1 MVEQSYATWGCIP
14 EITRD
19 CIDMTNAGST
29 HLGIIIGAII
39 GALISWQIYNRQKKI
54 SDEQDNLLSH
64 IKDLEENN
72 ELILQRV
79 EYYQEK
85 HEKLLKSVLSLEK
98 KIDSVLENNEQKK
111 YYICYIIR
119 YNKFNLFGF

>member
-1 MVEQSYATWGCIP
+1 MVQQSFTMWGCIP

-29 HLGIIIGAII
+29 YLGIIGGVIIGAII
-39 GALISWQIYNRQKKI
+39 TWWVYKRQKKI

-85 HEKLLKSVLSLEK
+85 HEKLLKSLVSLEK
-98 KIDSVLENNEQKK
+98 KIDSGLKNTE
-111 YYICYIIR
+111 
-119 YNKFNLFGF
+119 

>member
-1 MVEQSYATWGCIP
+1 MVEQSFAMWGCIP

-19 CIDMTNAGST
+19 CMDMTNAGST
-29 HLGIIIGAII
+29 YLGIIIGAII
-39 GALISWQIYNRQKKI
+39 GAIISWWIYNRQKKI
-54 SDEQDNLLSH
+54 SIEQDNLLSH

-85 HEKLLKSVLSLEK
+85 HDKLLKSLLSLET
-98 KIDSVLENNEQKK
+98 KIDSVLENNE
-111 YYICYIIR
+111 
-119 YNKFNLFGF
+119 

>member
-1 MVEQSYATWGCIP
+1 MVEQSFAMWGCIP

-29 HLGIIIGAII
+29 YLGIIIGAII
-39 GALISWQIYNRQKKI
+39 GAIISWWIYNRQKKI
-54 SDEQDNLLSH
+54 SNEQDNLLSH

-79 EYYQEK
+79 KYSQEK
-85 HEKLLKSVLSLEK
+85 HEKLLKSLLLLEK
-98 KIDSVLENNEQKK
+98 KIDSVLENNE
-111 YYICYIIR
+111 
-119 YNKFNLFGF
+119 

>member
-1 MVEQSYATWGCIP
+1 MIEQSFAMWGCIP
-14 EITRD
+14 EITSG

-29 HLGIIIGAII
+29 YLGIIIGAII
-39 GALISWQIYNRQKKI
+39 GVIISWWIYNRQKKI

-85 HEKLLKSVLSLEK
+85 HDKLLKSLLLLEK
-98 KIDSVLENNEQKK
+98 KIDSILEKNE
-111 YYICYIIR
+111 
-119 YNKFNLFGF
+119 

>member
-1 MVEQSYATWGCIP
+1 MPCGGCIP

-39 GALISWQIYNRQKKI
+39 GALISWQIYIRQTKI

-79 EYYQEK
+79 EYQEK
-85 HEKLLKSVLSLEK
+85 HEKLLKSLLSLEK

>member
-1 MVEQSYATWGCIP
+1 MLINISTNLLIMVEQSFAMWGCIP

-29 HLGIIIGAII
+29 YLGIIIGAISGTI
-39 GALISWQIYNRQKKI
+39 ISWWIYYRQKKI

-72 ELILQRV
+72 E
-79 EYYQEK
+79 
-85 HEKLLKSVLSLEK
+85 
-98 KIDSVLENNEQKK
+98 
-111 YYICYIIR
+111 
-119 YNKFNLFGF
+119 

>member
-1 MVEQSYATWGCIP
+1 MWGCIP
-14 EITRD
+14 EITRN

-29 HLGIIIGAII
+29 YLGIIIGAII
-39 GALISWQIYNRQKKI
+39 GAIISWWIYNRQKKI

-85 HEKLLKSVLSLEK
+85 HDKLLKSLLLLEK
-98 KIDSVLENNEQKK
+98 KIDSVLENNE
-111 YYICYIIR
+111 
-119 YNKFNLFGF
+119 

>member
-1 MVEQSYATWGCIP
+1 MVEHSFAMWGCIP
-14 EITRD
+14 EITRN

-29 HLGIIIGAII
+29 YLGIIIGAII
-39 GALISWQIYNRQKKI
+39 GTIISWWIYNRQKKI

-79 EYYQEK
+79 EHYQEK
-85 HEKLLKSVLSLEK
+85 HEKLLKSLLSLEK
-98 KIDSVLENNEQKK
+98 KIDSVLENNE
-111 YYICYIIR
+111 
-119 YNKFNLFGF
+119 

>member
-1 MVEQSYATWGCIP
+1 MVEQSFAMWGCIP
-14 EITRD
+14 EITSD

-29 HLGIIIGAII
+29 YLGLIIGAII
-39 GALISWQIYNRQKKI
+39 GAIISWWIYNRQKKI

-64 IKDLEENN
+64 IKDLEENH

-85 HEKLLKSVLSLEK
+85 HEKLLKSLLSLEK
-98 KIDSVLENNEQKK
+98 KIDSVLEKNE
-111 YYICYIIR
+111 
-119 YNKFNLFGF
+119 

>member
-1 MVEQSYATWGCIP
+1 MVEQSYAMWGCIP

-79 EYYQEK
+79 EYQEK
-85 HEKLLKSVLSLEK
+85 HEKLLKSLLSLEK

-119 YNKFNLFGF
+119 YNKFNLFRF

>member
-1 MVEQSYATWGCIP
+1 MVEQSFAMWGCIP

-19 CIDMTNAGST
+19 CMDMTNAGST
-29 HLGIIIGAII
+29 YLGIIIGAII
-39 GALISWQIYNRQKKI
+39 GAIISWWIYNRQKKI
-54 SDEQDNLLSH
+54 SIEQDNLLSH

-85 HEKLLKSVLSLEK
+85 HDKLLQSLLSLEK
-98 KIDSVLENNEQKK
+98 KIDSVLENNE
-111 YYICYIIR
+111 
-119 YNKFNLFGF
+119 

>member
-1 MVEQSYATWGCIP
+1 MVEQSFAMWGCIP

-29 HLGIIIGAII
+29 YLGLIIGAII
-39 GALISWQIYNRQKKI
+39 GAIISWWIYNRQKKI

-64 IKDLEENN
+64 IKDLEENH

-85 HEKLLKSVLSLEK
+85 HEKTFK
-98 KIDSVLENNEQKK
+98 KAF
-111 YYICYIIR
+111 YH
-119 YNKFNLFGF
+119 

>member
-1 MVEQSYATWGCIP
+1 LSRVLSCGGCIP
-14 EITRD
+14 EITKD

-29 HLGIIIGAII
+29 YLGIIIGAII
-39 GALISWQIYNRQKKI
+39 GVIISWWIYNRQKKI

-85 HEKLLKSVLSLEK
+85 HDKLLKSLLLLEK
-98 KIDSVLENNEQKK
+98 KIDSVLEKNE
-111 YYICYIIR
+111 
-119 YNKFNLFGF
+119 

>member
-1 MVEQSYATWGCIP
+1 MVEQSFAMWGCIP
-14 EITRD
+14 EITRN

-29 HLGIIIGAII
+29 YLGIIIGAISGTI
-39 GALISWQIYNRQKKI
+39 ISWWIYYRQKKI

-85 HEKLLKSVLSLEK
+85 HEKLLKSLLSLEK
-98 KIDSVLENNEQKK
+98 KIDSVLENNE
-111 YYICYIIR
+111 
-119 YNKFNLFGF
+119 